1 MNNQGSA
8 LFVGFMI
15 MLTILVLTL
24 GLAPHVKSFVD
35 TSRNSTNMDC
45 GNSSISNFDKAACVT
60 IDMGT
65 FYFIAG
71 LIALAF
77 AVFISRR
84 FK

>member
-1 MNNQGSA
+1 MNNKASA

-15 MLTILVLTL
+15 MMTILVLVL
-24 GLAPHVKSFVD
+24 GMAAPVKNFVD
-35 TSRNSTNMDC
+35 VARNATNMDC
-45 GNSSISNFDKAACVT
+45 DNPTISNFDKAACVT

>member
-15 MLTILVLTL
+15 MMTILVLVL
-24 GLAPHVKSFVD
+24 GMAAPVKNFVD
-35 TSRNSTNMDC
+35 VARNSTNMDC
-45 GNSSISNFDKAACVT
+45 DNPTISNFDKAACVT

>member
-1 MNNQGSA
+1 MNNKGSA
-8 LFVGFMI
+8 LFVGFMV
-15 MLTILVLTL
+15 MMTILVLTL

-35 TSRNSTNMDC
+35 TARNATNMDC
-45 GNSSISNFDKAACVT
+45 DNPTISNFDKAACVT

-77 AVFISRR
+77 GVFISRR